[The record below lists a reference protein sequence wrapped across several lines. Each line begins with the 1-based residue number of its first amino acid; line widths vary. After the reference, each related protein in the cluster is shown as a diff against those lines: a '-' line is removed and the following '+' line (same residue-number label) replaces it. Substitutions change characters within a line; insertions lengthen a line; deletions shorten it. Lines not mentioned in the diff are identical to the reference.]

1 MSTKS
6 NFLFL
11 FDSVLKYIALIA
23 GGLTLAFMTSLS
35 VWNVLIMRKA
45 LNSPIIGAED
55 VLILLLVTVVAISIP
70 LGARTGAH
78 IEIELLEPYMSA
90 RFSKWSLILIKLLGF
105 CLLTIMSWR
114 LWHSGQNAERFGVA
128 SQERQIEMAQL
139 YLFEAIERVNAKS
152 KEAIV
157 SFAEGAQ
164 QAGMIAGVKQYT
176 KYAEYPNISEL
187 RKNIAATVIE
197 ENKYP
202 Y

>member
-23 GGLTLAFMTSLS
+23 GGLTLACMTSLS

-70 LGARTGAH
+70 LGART
-78 IEIELLEPYMSA
+78 EIELLEPYMSA

-114 LWHSGQNAERFGVA
+114 LWHSGQNAERFGETT
-128 SQERQIEMAQL
+128 QQL
-139 YLFEAIERVNAKS
+139 LISYQPFYYLLSIS
-152 KEAIV
+152 ILLYAIV
-157 SFAEGAQ
+157 LLIDIKEILKSG
-164 QAGMIAGVKQYT
+164 K
-176 KYAEYPNISEL
+176 KSSLKISADKL
-187 RKNIAATVIE
+187 
-197 ENKYP
+197 
-202 Y
+202 